1 MDREHQRPICTIT
14 LEMLD
19 FSPLQVADAIC
30 KCYKNAREYH
40 QEYIIEIDEVQ
51 KHLKAYVDAQREIRK
66 LLDGE

>member
-14 LEMLD
+14 LEVLD

-30 KCYKNAREYH
+30 KLYKDVYQ
-40 QEYIIEIDEVQ
+40 QEYIIEIEEVQ
-51 KHLKAYVDAQREIRK
+51 KHLKAYIDAQREIRK